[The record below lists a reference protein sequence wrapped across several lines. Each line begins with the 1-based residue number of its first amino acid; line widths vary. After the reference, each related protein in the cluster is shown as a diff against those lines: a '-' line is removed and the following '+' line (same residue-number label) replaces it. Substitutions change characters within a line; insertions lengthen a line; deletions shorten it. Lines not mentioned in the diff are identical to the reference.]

1 MTNSYSPPLTI
12 SATLSATPWA
22 FISGCW
28 SYVGTLGEG
37 TISRCSFSNCFST
50 PPLKKKVTWAYFS
63 VSRRDGEVSCNG
75 RATRDGR
82 LACDVALL
90 DALLGEP
97 FSQDVGHTGRRE
109 SDREGELGVVPGHG
123 GDVLT
128 NNDR

>member
-1 MTNSYSPPLTI
+1 M
-12 SATLSATPWA
+12 
-22 FISGCW
+22 
-28 SYVGTLGEG
+28 
-37 TISRCSFSNCFST
+37 
-50 PPLKKKVTWAYFS
+50 TWAYFS
-63 VSRRDGEVSCNG
+63 VSRRDGDVSCEGLAIGG
-75 RATRDGR
+75 RR

-97 FSQDVGHTGRRE
+97 FSQDVGHTGRGE